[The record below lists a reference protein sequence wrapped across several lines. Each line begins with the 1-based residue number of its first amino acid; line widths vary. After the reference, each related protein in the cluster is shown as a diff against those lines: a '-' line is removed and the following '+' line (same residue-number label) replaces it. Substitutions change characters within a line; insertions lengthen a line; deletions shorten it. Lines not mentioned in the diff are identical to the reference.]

1 MRHPQ
6 ESQSSTP
13 LPECIRVSTTT
24 PDSVTGWKRWRY
36 RLEAIGVQT
45 LANLAPVFPRRFLR
59 QIGAGAGWL
68 AYYAVPSVRQI
79 ARANLDMVYGT
90 TVPACE
96 KARIARASCQ
106 NFVATLLTFFWS
118 KRLNRQT
125 LTDIAEIDPAGL
137 QLVRDLQAQQRP
149 IIFITLHFGD
159 WELLGLASGLLDIP
173 MTIPTRTMRNT
184 AVEAVFARMRA
195 LTGHRM
201 IPRRHAAGKMLKAL
215 QRRECIALLVDQ
227 HVPVT
232 LGGIWCKFFG
242 VPALTSP
249 VVAQFALHSG
259 AAIVGS
265 VAYPLPDGR
274 LRITYGPEIV
284 APRTGDKATDIQNLT
299 QLCLDFC
306 EHVIREQ
313 PEHWLW
319 SYKRWKH
326 RPQAELGVFPQY
338 SRHLKS
344 AGGPPP
350 AT

>member
-1 MRHPQ
+1 M
-6 ESQSSTP
+6 STITPEP
-13 LPECIRVSTTT
+13 L
-24 PDSVTGWKRWRY
+24 TGWKRWRF
-36 RLEAIGVQT
+36 RFEAIGVRT
-45 LANLAPVFPRRFLR
+45 LASLAPVFPRHLLR
-59 QIGAGAGWL
+59 QIGIAAGWL

-79 ARANLDMVYGT
+79 ARANLNLVYGT
-90 TVPACE
+90 TVPARE

-106 NFVATLLTFFWS
+106 NFVGTLLTFFWS

-125 LTDIAEIDPAGL
+125 LADIAEIDPAGL
-137 QLVRDLQAQQRP
+137 QLVRDLQAQHRP
-149 IIFITLHFGD
+149 MIFITLHYGD

-184 AVEAVFARMRA
+184 AVEMVFARVRA

-215 QRRECIALLVDQ
+215 QRRECVALLVDQ

-265 VAYPLPDGR
+265 VARPLPGGR
-274 LRITYGPEIV
+274 FRITYGPEIV
-284 APRTGDKATDIQNLT
+284 APRTGDKATDIQVLT
-299 QLCLDFC
+299 QQCLDFC
-306 EHVIREQ
+306 EIVIREQ

-326 RPQAELGVFPQY
+326 RPEAERGVFPNY
-338 SRHLKS
+338 SRHLRS